1 MEQEGRGR
9 IYEKWSVSE
18 FILKDLID
26 HTLAD
31 GLDTRCEEKNEKVS
45 KVLSETILLVN
56 QGLLTDTVKVKGEQ
70 VLRSKMEVKAIQT

>member
-18 FILKDLID
+18 FILKDEID

-31 GLDTRCEEKNEKVS
+31 GLDTRCEEKMRKS
-45 KVLSETILLVN
+45 P
-56 QGLLTDTVKVKGEQ
+56 
-70 VLRSKMEVKAIQT
+70 RF